1 MPRSVRH
8 VKVPTDGYRQAQR
21 EKVIYANDMTQGS
34 GAALTNIGVSPV
46 WQVNNGADQHVY
58 CDLKLPVDRVP
69 DTPLLLKL
77 VYCTAGGGGVLVF
90 YIKVLVASLGTLLTT
105 ATSPMFVLPNAS
117 PADIQNVASTI
128 TLQAE
133 EIDNL
138 DGPVDLQLNIGREGA
153 HASDTSA
160 NNAYI
165 IKLIVEYTAYV

>member
-21 EKVIYANDMTQGS
+21 EKVIYANDMTEGS
-34 GAALTNIGVSPV
+34 GASLTSVGVSPC
-46 WQVNNGADQHVY
+46 WQLNNGADQHLY
-58 CDLKLPVDRVP
+58 ADLKLPIDRVP
-69 DTPLLLKL
+69 RTPLLFKL
-77 VYCTAGGGGVLVF
+77 VFCTSGGGGVLVF
-90 YIKVLVASLGTLLTT
+90 YVKVLVASLGTLLTT

-117 PADIQNVASTI
+117 PANIQNVAPTI
-128 TLQAE
+128 TLQAA
-133 EIDNL
+133 EIDDL
-138 DGPVDLQLNIGREGA
+138 DVPVDLQLNIGREGA